1 MISKAGQDLAR
12 YFPEVVAEALAL
24 SERHFLLDG
33 ELVVPNSKH
42 FSFDRLLQRIHPA
55 TSRIKKLSHD
65 TPALFIAF
73 DLLSRGNR
81 RLDRANLDERREV
94 LEEFTNSN
102 FCGTRFRLSPS
113 SRKLSVARGNGCR
126 PRGAAAMASSP
137 SGVICPIS
145 LETAKACRRSRSIE
159 APIASSA
166 VFAMANAAWRA
177 GRSSVR
183 CCSASMMMTAC
194 FTTLDSLQPSRK
206 RTNLP

>member
-94 LEEFTNSN
+94 LKNSP
-102 FCGTRFRLSPS
+102 TRIFA
-113 SRKLSVARGNGCR
+113 ARGFACR
-126 PRGAAAMASSP
+126 RPAANSRWLAAMA
-137 SGVICPIS
+137 
-145 LETAKACRRSRSIE
+145 
-159 APIASSA
+159 
-166 VFAMANAAWRA
+166 A
-177 GRSSVR
+177 GRGER
-183 CCSASMMMTAC
+183 QRWRHRQAA
-194 FTTLDSLQPSRK
+194 
-206 RTNLP
+206 